1 MPAVLLTAP
10 AAEPLGLADAK
21 AFLRLD
27 HDDED
32 ALVLGLIA
40 AARAEVERLTRRVL
54 VAQRWRLDAPVP
66 PPGGAV
72 ILRPRPVREVEAVR
86 FRARDGTLTALD
98 PADWRFDWASE
109 RLEILR
115 VTPEARVVEIDL
127 ACGYGDP
134 EDAPESLRLA
144 LRRLVADAY
153 ERRTGADGPR
163 ADVADLIA
171 PYRDLKL

>member
-1 MPAVLLTAP
+1 AVT
-10 AAEPLGLADAK
+10 
-21 AFLRLD
+21 
-27 HDDED
+27 
-32 ALVLGLIA
+32 
-40 AARAEVERLTRRVL
+40 
-54 VAQRWRLDAPVP
+54 
-66 PPGGAV
+66 
-72 ILRPRPVREVEAVR
+72 LRPRPVRDVEAVR
-86 FRARDGTLTALD
+86 LRARDGTLTALD

-115 VTPEARVVEIDL
+115 VVPEARVVEIDL

-134 EDAPESLRLA
+134 EDAPDSLRLA

-153 ERRTGADGPR
+153 ERRSGADGPR